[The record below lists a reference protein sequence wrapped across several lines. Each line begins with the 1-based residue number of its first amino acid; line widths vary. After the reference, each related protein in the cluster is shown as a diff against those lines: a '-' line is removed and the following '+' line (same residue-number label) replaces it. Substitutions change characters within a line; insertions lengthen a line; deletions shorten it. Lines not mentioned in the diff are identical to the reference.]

1 MWTVDE
7 PILIRAIADG
17 SHGPSRKLSD
27 DTLLVL
33 AQEVIQRLSTI
44 VRQEHL
50 ETEVDVDGFCSALI
64 EPTPEEAR
72 MILLRAREDGANHE
86 DLCVHYI
93 AAAAYRLGEWWEND
107 TVSFVDMSIATGR
120 LLHFLRDVRELCP
133 AVPQK
138 GLREALFA
146 TIPGEQHVLGVKMAA
161 DLMRDRGWHIDVAVD
176 NSIEELC
183 EIVREGQY
191 MIIGLS
197 VTNADR
203 VAALAATIV
212 ELRLAA
218 PHARIFIGGHIVA
231 SDPDI
236 AITTG
241 ADAAGDDI
249 NACSEALELLYQKL
263 MVKTA

>member
-1 MWTVDE
+1 MWTVDD
-7 PILIRAIADG
+7 PILIRAIDDASQG
-17 SHGPSRKLSD
+17 ASRKFSD
-27 DTLLVL
+27 ETLLVL
-33 AQEVIQRLSTI
+33 AQEVIQRLST
-44 VRQEHL
+44 VARQVPAKSR
-50 ETEVDVDGFCSALI
+50 VDVDGFCIALT

-72 MILLRAREDGANHE
+72 LILLRAHENGASHE

-120 LLHFLRDVRELCP
+120 LLNFLRDVRELCP
-133 AVPQK
+133 AVPQH

-183 EIVREGQY
+183 QIVREGQY

-203 VAALAATIV
+203 IRALAATIV

-231 SDPDI
+231 SEPDI
-236 AITTG
+236 AFTTS

-249 NACSEALELLYQKL
+249 DACAEALEMLYQNL
-263 MVKTA
+263 MKKTA

>member
-7 PILIRAIADG
+7 PILIRAIDDESREDG
-17 SHGPSRKLSD
+17 RKLSD
-27 DTLLVL
+27 ATLMVL
-33 AQEVIQRLSTI
+33 AQEVIQRLSS
-44 VRQEHL
+44 VARQGYV
-50 ETEVDVDGFCSALI
+50 ETEVDVDGFCIALI
-64 EPTPEEAR
+64 EPTPEDAR
-72 MILLRAREDGANHE
+72 LILLRAHEDGASHE
-86 DLCVHYI
+86 DLCVQYI

-120 LLHFLRDVRELCP
+120 LLHFLRDIRELCP
-133 AVPQK
+133 VVPQH
-138 GLREALFA
+138 GMREALFA

-183 EIVREGQY
+183 QIVREGRY

-203 VAALAATIV
+203 IRAMAATIV

-231 SDPDI
+231 SEPDI

-241 ADAAGDDI
+241 ADAAGDQIDSC
-249 NACSEALELLYQKL
+249 AEALEILYQKL
-263 MVKTA
+263 MKKTA